1 MEKCNMI
8 DSKKK
13 LDIKGVVRTLADY
26 VMLNSVASDS
36 TSLYYGRAGMS
47 ICLFEVSRY
56 LNDEYIEDYAF
67 TLLKQSLV
75 NEKKDIRF
83 DAGLSGI
90 GYVLAY
96 LIRNEF
102 VDADFNELFQNQHN
116 IIVNEFV
123 RLDYEN
129 MDLKDLMQQ
138 WQLIPYF
145 HYVPCDKATYKIKE
159 LQNKCID
166 KFNIEWKA
174 IREDANSIDKE
185 LIISLWELYL
195 RVLPFMDGQRSYQ
208 HVYEYLNLV
217 KDGFI
222 KRDITS
228 LHYISIIDSISLE
241 EMVKSCI
248 SDFYPIDSLSLKNL
262 FLEPYI
268 SQDSIRTCIH
278 KKFTGVTLEDLEKIV
293 TGQFG
298 YSSSSAVLSFG
309 VSGLVLGLIGINTRS
324 NRIINEIMSII

>member
-1 MEKCNMI
+1 MVDNKE
-8 DSKKK
+8 K
-13 LDIKGVVRTLADY
+13 LDIKGVIRTLADY
-26 VMLNSVASDS
+26 VMLSSVATDS

-47 ICLFEVSRY
+47 ICLFEASRY

-75 NEKKDIRF
+75 NARKDIRF

-96 LIRNEF
+96 LIRNKF
-102 VDADFNELFQNQHN
+102 VDANFNDIFRIQHD
-116 IIVNEFV
+116 IIVNEFL
-123 RLDYEN
+123 RQDYEN
-129 MDLKDLMQQ
+129 MDLKDLIQQ

-145 HYVPCDKATYKIKE
+145 HYVPCEQVSYKIKE

-166 KFNIEWKA
+166 KFNIVWKA
-174 IREDANSIDKE
+174 IREDANSLDKE
-185 LIISLWELYL
+185 FIISLWKIYL
-195 RVLPFMDGQRSYQ
+195 RVLPFMDGQKSYQ
-208 HVYEYLNLV
+208 HVYEYLYLV

-228 LHYISIIDSISLE
+228 LHYISIIDSIYLE
-241 EMVKSCI
+241 KMVESYI
-248 SDFYPIDSLSLKNL
+248 SDFYLIDSLSLKNL

-268 SQDSIRTCIH
+268 SQDAIRARIH
-278 KKFTGVTLEDLEKIV
+278 KKFTSVSVEDLEKIV
-293 TGQFG
+293 TSLLG
-298 YSSSSAVLSFG
+298 YSSSSAALSFG
-309 VSGLVLGLIGINTRS
+309 VSGLILGLIYINTRS